1 MEKDFDHNNENCI
14 EWINGQSMVTVT
26 FCERKYINKIYA
38 LKNRCPEDINII
50 ENKDGSICATIP
62 KKFIKISP
70 PKQVSDEQR
79 QAASERF
86 KQMRAS
92 GKL

>member
-14 EWINGQSMVTVT
+14 EWINGQQTVTVT

-38 LKNRCPEDINII
+38 LKERCPDDIEII
-50 ENKDGSICATIP
+50 TNQDGSICATLP

-70 PKQVSDEQR
+70 PKQVSEEQR

-86 KQMRAS
+86 KQMRES